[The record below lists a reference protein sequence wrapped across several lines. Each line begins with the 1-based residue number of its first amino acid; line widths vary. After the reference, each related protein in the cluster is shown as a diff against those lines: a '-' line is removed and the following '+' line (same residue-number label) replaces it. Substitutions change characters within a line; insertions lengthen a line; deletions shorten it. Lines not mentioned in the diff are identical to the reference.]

1 MNTLA
6 TNNDYGNWLQSLK
19 EKIKL
24 SQIKASL
31 SVNSELIQLYWNLGL
46 QIIEKQQNTKWGS
59 GFLAQLSKDLQS
71 EFPNVTG
78 FSKRNL
84 ELIRQW
90 VQFYSSNNNEFA
102 KQLVS
107 QTEPDYSIA
116 KQVVSQLIGTRFICC
131 RDNQKSR
138 NRQ

>member
-1 MNTLA
+1 MNTLT
-6 TNNDYGNWLQSLK
+6 TNNEYGNWLQSLK

-24 SQIKASL
+24 SQIKVSL
-31 SVNSELIQLYWNLGL
+31 SVNSQLLQLYWNLEL
-46 QIIEKQQNTKWGS
+46 QIIEKQENTKRGS

-90 VQFYSSNNNEFA
+90 VQFYSFNNNDFT
-102 KQLVS
+102 KQVVS
-107 QTEPDYSIA
+107 QTKTDQSIA
-116 KQVVSQLIGTRFICC
+116 KQVVSQFGNSIYWLPG
-131 RDNQKSR
+131 
-138 NRQ
+138 